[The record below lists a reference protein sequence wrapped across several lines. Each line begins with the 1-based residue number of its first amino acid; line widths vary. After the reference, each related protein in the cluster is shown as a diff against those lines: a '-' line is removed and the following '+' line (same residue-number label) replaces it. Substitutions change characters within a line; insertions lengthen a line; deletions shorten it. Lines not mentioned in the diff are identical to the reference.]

1 MSTALAILAIVAGL
15 TGGYWAFQRFGTGG
29 ADAAYDGIALVSSI
43 FWILA
48 GIFAILGG
56 FVALG
61 IVLLLIFSYIGFSK
75 GKKTKARVRQR
86 IAG

>member
-1 MSTALAILAIVAGL
+1 VSAALALLAIVAGL
-15 TGGYWAFQRFGTGG
+15 SGGYWAFKRFGTGG
-29 ADAAYDGIALVSSI
+29 ADAAYDGIALISSF
-43 FWILA
+43 FWIMA

-61 IVLLLIFSYIGFSK
+61 LVLLVIFSYIGFSK
-75 GKKTKARVRQR
+75 GKKTKSRVRQR